1 MVSIALVSRLCVPK
15 LLLNLRDVPED
26 EAEEVL
32 ALMEAHHVSVYRTP
46 KGIFGV
52 TQGGIWLHE
61 AEQYPEA
68 KRLMD
73 DYQQERARKARE
85 AHAQAVQE
93 GRADTWWGLVRRH
106 PVKTLVHLG
115 LAIFI
120 LMVFFAPMIQLGRG

>member
-1 MVSIALVSRLCVPK
+1 MPK

-32 ALMEAHHVSVYRTP
+32 ALMDAHHFAVYRTP
-46 KGIFGV
+46 RGVFGV
-52 TQGGIWLHE
+52 TPGGIWLRD

-68 KRLMD
+68 KRVMD
-73 DYQQERARKARE
+73 GYQQERARKARE
-85 AHAQAVQE
+85 AYAQALEE
-93 GRADTWWGLVRRH
+93 GRVDTWWSLVRRH
-106 PVKTLVHLG
+106 PIKSLVHLG

>member
-1 MVSIALVSRLCVPK
+1 MESVPK

-32 ALMEAHHVSVYRTP
+32 DLMEKHHFSVYRTP
-46 KGIFGV
+46 RGVFGI
-52 TQGGIWLHE
+52 TPGGIWLRE
-61 AEQYPEA
+61 TEEFPEA

-73 DYQQERARKARE
+73 DYQHERARKARD
-85 AHAQAVQE
+85 AHAQALAE
-93 GRADTWWGLVRRH
+93 GRADTWWQLVRRH